1 MRLPEDVTV
10 DEIEANIDRVLG
22 VVGLSQQRE
31 TLITNLSGGQKKR
44 VSIAMEL
51 LSRPTLLFLD
61 EATSGLDLG
70 TEAQMMKLFRELAAL
85 AI

>member
-1 MRLPEDVTV
+1 MTDE
-10 DEIEANIDRVLG
+10 EIEANIDRVLG
-22 VVGLSQQRE
+22 IVGLTEQRG
-31 TLITNLSGGQKKR
+31 TLIANLSGGQKKR

-70 TEAQMMKLFRELAAL
+70 TDAPRLFDFLQATQPHP
-85 AI
+85 